1 MPKWRGHE
9 DEEVDADDDDDDDDD
24 AVCAHQEDLNV
35 LTKLF
40 DVVFHPL

>member
-9 DEEVDADDDDDDDDD
+9 DEEVDAAADDD
-24 AVCAHQEDLNV
+24 AVWAHQEDLNV

>member
-1 MPKWRGHE
+1 MLKWRGHE
-9 DEEVDADDDDDDDDD
+9 DEELDADDDDDD
-24 AVCAHQEDLNV
+24 AVWAHQEDLNV

>member
-1 MPKWRGHE
+1 MLKWRGHE
-9 DEEVDADDDDDDDDD
+9 DEEVDADDDDDD
-24 AVCAHQEDLNV
+24 AVWAHQEDLNV